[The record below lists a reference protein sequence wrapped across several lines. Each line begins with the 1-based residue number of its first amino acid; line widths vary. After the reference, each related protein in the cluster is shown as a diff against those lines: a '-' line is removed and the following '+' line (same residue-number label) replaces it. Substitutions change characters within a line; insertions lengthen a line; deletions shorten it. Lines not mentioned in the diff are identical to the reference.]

1 VGIKL
6 HARGPA
12 DRKAINRGLVEPLVS
27 FQLVHPATPEEAVG
41 LLSRS
46 SPGETAVLGGGTDL
60 LFDLDKSRI
69 APRRVIS
76 LRKLPWRYLRW
87 EGPSL
92 LVGSTL
98 PLRALELD
106 ARVQRQLPGLWEAIR
121 DVGSPALRSRATLGG
136 NLGRCSPASDLIPV
150 LLALDAR
157 VRIVGPSGVRELP
170 VDMVLQESR
179 RTSLGPA
186 ELIESVLLPASA
198 PSTYL
203 WQRVQ
208 PVNDISQVGV
218 AAAFVPEGPHWR
230 IALGGLLPRARRLSE
245 AEAMLRSARPTHFEM
260 ELAAQEAARR
270 AEFVSDK
277 RATEAYR
284 RRLVTVL
291 VRRAI
296 QTTLDRMPR
305 PPHARKATR

>member
-1 VGIKL
+1 MSQ
-6 HARGPA
+6 RPA
-12 DRKAINRGLVEPLVS
+12 HRKAISRGPVVLIVS
-27 FQLVHPATPEEAVG
+27 FQLVQPSTPEEAIR

-46 SPGETAVLGGGTDL
+46 AAGDIAVLGGGTDL
-60 LFDLDKSRI
+60 LSDIEQARI
-69 APRRVIS
+69 TPKQVLS
-76 LRKLPWRYLRW
+76 LRNLPWRYFRW
-87 EGPSL
+87 EGNSL
-92 LVGSTL
+92 VVGSTL

-106 ARVQRQLPGLWEAIR
+106 PHVQRRLPGLWEAIR

-136 NLGRCSPASDLIPV
+136 NLGRCSPASDLIPI

-157 VRIVGPSGVRELP
+157 ARIVGPSGVREHP
-170 VDMVLQESR
+170 IDIVLQESR

-186 ELIESVLLPASA
+186 ELIESVILPSSA
-198 PSTYL
+198 PSAYL

-230 IALGGLLPRARRLSE
+230 IALGGLQPRARRLSE
-245 AEAMLRSARPTHFEM
+245 AEAMLRSARPTHLEM
-260 ELAAQEAARR
+260 ELSAQEAARR

-277 RATEAYR
+277 RATESYR

-296 QTTLDRMPR
+296 QTTLDRMPKAAH
-305 PPHARKATR
+305 PRKAAS

>member
-1 VGIKL
+1 M
-6 HARGPA
+6 
-12 DRKAINRGLVEPLVS
+12 S
-27 FQLVHPATPEEAVG
+27 FQLVQPSTPGEAIR

-46 SPGETAVLGGGTDL
+46 AAGEIAVLAGGTDL
-60 LFDLDKSRI
+60 LFDLDQARI
-69 APRRVIS
+69 APAQVLS

-87 EGPSL
+87 EGNSL
-92 LVGSTL
+92 VVGSTL

-106 ARVQRQLPGLWEAIR
+106 PHVQSRLPGLWEAIR

-136 NLGRCSPASDLIPV
+136 NLGRCSPASDLIPI

-157 VRIVGPSGVRELP
+157 VRIVGPSGVREHP
-170 VDMVLQESR
+170 VDIVLQESR

-186 ELIESVLLPASA
+186 ELVESVILPASA

-230 IALGGLLPRARRLSE
+230 IALGGLQPRARRLSE
-245 AEAMLRSARPTHFEM
+245 AEAMLRSARPTHLEM

-277 RATEAYR
+277 RATESYR
-284 RRLVTVL
+284 RRLVSVL

-296 QTTLDRMPR
+296 QTTLDRMPK
-305 PPHARKATR
+305 PSAPRKAAR

>member
-1 VGIKL
+1 M
-6 HARGPA
+6 
-12 DRKAINRGLVEPLVS
+12 S
-27 FQLVHPATPEEAVG
+27 FQLVQPSTPGEAIR

-46 SPGETAVLGGGTDL
+46 AAGEIAVLAGGTDL
-60 LFDLDKSRI
+60 LFDLDQARI
-69 APRRVIS
+69 APAQVLS

-87 EGPSL
+87 EGNSL
-92 LVGSTL
+92 VVGSTL

-106 ARVQRQLPGLWEAIR
+106 PHVQSRLPGLWEAIR

-136 NLGRCSPASDLIPV
+136 NLGRCSPASDLIPI

-157 VRIVGPSGVRELP
+157 VRIVGPSGVREHP
-170 VDMVLQESR
+170 VDIVLQESR
-179 RTSLGPA
+179 RTTLGPA
-186 ELIESVLLPASA
+186 ELIESVILPASA

-230 IALGGLLPRARRLSE
+230 IALGGLQPRARRLSE
-245 AEAMLRSARPTHFEM
+245 AEAMLRSARPTHLEM

-277 RATEAYR
+277 RATESYR
-284 RRLVTVL
+284 RRLVSVL

-296 QTTLDRMPR
+296 QTTLDRMPK
-305 PPHARKATR
+305 PSAPRKAAR

>member
-1 VGIKL
+1 MSP
-6 HARGPA
+6 HPA
-12 DRKAINRGLVEPLVS
+12 HRKAISRGPVATIVS
-27 FQLVHPATPEEAVG
+27 FQLVQPSTPEEAVS

-46 SPGETAVLGGGTDL
+46 TAGDIAVLGGGTDL
-60 LFDLDKSRI
+60 LLDIDQARI
-69 APRRVIS
+69 APRQVLS
-76 LRKLPWRYLRW
+76 LRKLPWRYFRW
-87 EGPSL
+87 EGASL
-92 LVGSTL
+92 VIGSTL
-98 PLRALELD
+98 PLRVLELD
-106 ARVQRQLPGLWEAIR
+106 PHVQERLPGLWEAIR
-121 DVGSPALRSRATLGG
+121 DVGSPALRNRATLGG
-136 NLGRCSPASDLIPV
+136 NLGRGSPASDLLPI

-157 VRIVGPSGVRELP
+157 VRIIGPSGGREHP

-179 RTSLGPA
+179 RSTLGPA
-186 ELIESVLLPASA
+186 ELIESIILPASA

-218 AAAFVPEGPHWR
+218 ATAFVPEGPHWR
-230 IALGGLLPRARRLSE
+230 IALGGLQPRARRLSE
-245 AEAMLRSARPTHFEM
+245 AEAMLRSARPTNLEM

-277 RATEAYR
+277 RATESYR

-296 QTTLDRMPR
+296 QTTLDRMPIASR
-305 PPHARKATR
+305 PRRAAK

>member
-1 VGIKL
+1 M
-6 HARGPA
+6 
-12 DRKAINRGLVEPLVS
+12 
-27 FQLVHPATPEEAVG
+27 G
-41 LLSRS
+41 LLSHA
-46 SPGETAVLGGGTDL
+46 PAGEIAVLSGGTDL
-60 LFDLDKSRI
+60 LFDMDQSRI
-69 APRRVIS
+69 APKQVLS

-87 EGPSL
+87 QGSSL
-92 LVGSTL
+92 VVGSTL

-106 ARVQRQLPGLWEAIR
+106 ERVRNNLPGLWEAIR

-136 NLGRCSPASDLIPV
+136 NVVRCSPASDLLPI

-157 VRIVGPSGVRELP
+157 VQTVGPSGVRELP

-186 ELIESVLLPASA
+186 ELIESVILPASA

-218 AAAFVPEGPHWR
+218 ASAFMPQAPHWR
-230 IALGGLLPRARRLSE
+230 IALGGLQPRPRRLSE
-245 AEAMLRSARPTHFEM
+245 AEAVLRSARPTHFEM

-277 RATEAYR
+277 RATESYR
-284 RRLVTVL
+284 RRLVAVL

-296 QTTLDRMPR
+296 QTTLERMPS
-305 PPHARKATR
+305 PAASRKSTR

>member
-1 VGIKL
+1 M
-6 HARGPA
+6 R
-12 DRKAINRGLVEPLVS
+12 
-27 FQLVHPATPEEAVG
+27 
-41 LLSRS
+41 LLSHS
-46 SPGETAVLGGGTDL
+46 ATGEMAVLSGGTDL
-60 LFDLDKSRI
+60 LLDLDQGRI
-69 APRRVIS
+69 DPKQLLS
-76 LRKLPWRYLRW
+76 LRKLPWRYFRW

-92 LVGSTL
+92 VIGSTL

-106 ARVQRQLPGLWEAIR
+106 PQVQRRLPGLWEAIR
-121 DVGSPALRSRATLGG
+121 DVGSPALRTRATMGG
-136 NLGRCSPASDLIPV
+136 NLGRGSPASDLLPI

-157 VRIVGPSGVRELP
+157 VRIVGPSGVREHP

-179 RTSLGPA
+179 RTTLGPA
-186 ELIESVLLPASA
+186 ELIESVILPASA

-218 AAAFVPEGPHWR
+218 AAAFVPEAPHWR
-230 IALGGLLPRARRLSE
+230 IALGGLQPRARRMSE
-245 AEAMLRSARPTHFEM
+245 AEAVLRSARPTHFEM

-277 RATEAYR
+277 RATESYR

-296 QTTLDRMPR
+296 QTTLERMPR
-305 PPHARKATR
+305 TSSPRKATR

>member
-1 VGIKL
+1 MSSRFA
-6 HARGPA
+6 H
-12 DRKAINRGLVEPLVS
+12 RKAINRLPVEALVS
-27 FQLVHPATPEEAVG
+27 FQLVQPSTPEEAVR
-41 LLSRS
+41 LLSLS
-46 SPGETAVLGGGTDL
+46 GPGEISVLGGGTDL
-60 LFDLDKSRI
+60 LSDLDAARI
-69 APRRVIS
+69 APIQILS
-76 LRKLPWRYLRW
+76 LRKLPWKYFRW
-87 EGPSL
+87 EGDSL
-92 LVGSTL
+92 VVGSTL

-106 ARVQRQLPGLWEAIR
+106 RRVQQRLPGLWEAIR

-136 NLGRCSPASDLIPV
+136 NLGRCSPASDLIPM

-157 VRIVGPSGVRELP
+157 VRIVGPSGVREHP

-186 ELIESVLLPASA
+186 ELIESVILPGSA

-218 AAAFVPEGPHWR
+218 AVAFVAERPHWH
-230 IALGGLLPRARRLSE
+230 IALGGLQPRARRLSE
-245 AEAMLRSARPTHFEM
+245 AEAVLRSARPTHFEM
-260 ELAAQEAARR
+260 ELAAQEASRR

-277 RATEAYR
+277 RATESYR
-284 RRLVTVL
+284 RRLVAVL

-296 QTTLDRMPR
+296 QTTVERMPAVAHPR
-305 PPHARKATR
+305 KSAR

>member
-1 VGIKL
+1 MSPS
-6 HARGPA
+6 PA
-12 DRKAINRGLVEPLVS
+12 HRKAISRGPVANFVS
-27 FQLVHPATPEEAVG
+27 FQLVQPSTPAEAVR

-46 SPGETAVLGGGTDL
+46 TAGETAVLGGGTDL
-60 LFDLDKSRI
+60 LLDIDQARI
-69 APRRVIS
+69 APRRVLS
-76 LRKLPWRYLRW
+76 LRKLPWRYFRW
-87 EGPSL
+87 EGASL
-92 LVGSTL
+92 VIGSTL

-106 ARVQRQLPGLWEAIR
+106 PQVRDRLPGLWEAIR
-121 DVGSPALRSRATLGG
+121 DVGSPALRNRATVGG
-136 NLGRCSPASDLIPV
+136 NLGRGSPASDLLPI

-157 VRIVGPSGVRELP
+157 VQIIGPNGGREHP

-179 RTSLGPA
+179 RSTLGPA
-186 ELIESVLLPASA
+186 ELIESITLPASA

-218 AAAFVPEGPHWR
+218 ATAFVPESPHWR
-230 IALGGLLPRARRLSE
+230 IALGGLQPRARRLSE
-245 AEAMLRSARPTHFEM
+245 AEAMLRSARPTHLEM

-277 RATEAYR
+277 RATESYR

-296 QTTLDRMPR
+296 QSTLERMPIASR
-305 PPHARKATR
+305 PRRASK

>member
-1 VGIKL
+1 V
-6 HARGPA
+6 R
-12 DRKAINRGLVEPLVS
+12 
-27 FQLVHPATPEEAVG
+27 

-46 SPGETAVLGGGTDL
+46 SAGETAVLAGGTDL
-60 LFDLDKSRI
+60 LLDMDQGRI
-69 APRRVIS
+69 APTRVLS
-76 LRKLPWRYLRW
+76 LRKLPWRYFRW
-87 EGPSL
+87 EGASL
-92 LVGSTL
+92 IVGSTL

-106 ARVQRQLPGLWEAIR
+106 PHVQSRLPGLWEAIR
-121 DVGSPALRSRATLGG
+121 DVGSPALRNRATMGG
-136 NLGRCSPASDLIPV
+136 NLGRGSPASDLLPM

-157 VRIVGPSGVRELP
+157 VRILGPSGVREHP

-179 RTSLGPA
+179 RSTLGPA
-186 ELIESVLLPASA
+186 ELIESVVLPASA

-218 AAAFVPEGPHWR
+218 AAAFVPEAPHWR
-230 IALGGLLPRARRLSE
+230 IALGGLQPRARRLSE
-245 AEAMLRSARPTHFEM
+245 AEAVLRSARPTHFEM
-260 ELAAQEAARR
+260 ELAAQEASRR

-277 RATEAYR
+277 RATESYR

-296 QTTLDRMPR
+296 QTTLERMPKASH
-305 PPHARKATR
+305 PRKGTR

>member
-1 VGIKL
+1 ML
-6 HARGPA
+6 CGPA
-12 DRKAINRGLVEPLVS
+12 HRKAISRGPVAPGVS
-27 FQLVHPATPEEAVG
+27 FQLVQPSTPAEAVR

-46 SPGETAVLGGGTDL
+46 NPGEMAVLGGGTDL
-60 LFDLDKSRI
+60 LLELNEGRI
-69 APRRVIS
+69 APLQVLS
-76 LRKLPWRYLRW
+76 LRKLPWRYFRW
-87 EGPSL
+87 EGDSL
-92 LVGSTL
+92 VVGSTL

-106 ARVQRQLPGLWEAIR
+106 PHVRSRLPGLWEAIQ
-121 DVGSPALRSRATLGG
+121 DVGSPALRNRATMGG
-136 NLGRCSPASDLIPV
+136 NLGRGSPASDLLPI
-150 LLALDAR
+150 LLALEAR
-157 VRIVGPSGVRELP
+157 VRIIGPSGVREHP

-179 RTSLGPA
+179 RSTLGPA
-186 ELIESVLLPASA
+186 ELIESVILPASA

-218 AAAFVPEGPHWR
+218 AAAFRPEGPHWR
-230 IALGGLLPRARRLSE
+230 IALGGLQPRARRLSE
-245 AEAMLRSARPTHFEM
+245 AEAMLRSARPTHLEM

-277 RATEAYR
+277 RATESYR

-296 QTTLDRMPR
+296 QTTIDRMPK
-305 PPHARKATR
+305 PSHAAKGPR

>member
-1 VGIKL
+1 
-6 HARGPA
+6 
-12 DRKAINRGLVEPLVS
+12 VS
-27 FQLVHPATPEEAVG
+27 FQLVQPSTPGEAIR

-46 SPGETAVLGGGTDL
+46 AAGEIAVLAGGTDL
-60 LFDLDKSRI
+60 LFDLDQARI
-69 APRRVIS
+69 APAQVLS

-87 EGPSL
+87 EGNSL
-92 LVGSTL
+92 VVGSTL

-106 ARVQRQLPGLWEAIR
+106 PHVQSRLPGLWEAIR

-136 NLGRCSPASDLIPV
+136 NLGRCSPASDLIPI

-157 VRIVGPSGVRELP
+157 VRIVGPSGVREHP
-170 VDMVLQESR
+170 VDIVLQESR

-186 ELIESVLLPASA
+186 ELIESVILPASA

-230 IALGGLLPRARRLSE
+230 IALGGLQPRARRLSE
-245 AEAMLRSARPTHFEM
+245 AEAMLRSARPTHLEM

-277 RATEAYR
+277 RATESYR
-284 RRLVTVL
+284 RRLVSVL

-296 QTTLDRMPR
+296 QTTLDRMPK
-305 PPHARKATR
+305 PSAPRKAAR

>member
-1 VGIKL
+1 ML
-6 HARGPA
+6 QP
-12 DRKAINRGLVEPLVS
+12 S
-27 FQLVHPATPEEAVG
+27 TPEEAVRWLARG
-41 LLSRS
+41 
-46 SPGETAVLGGGTDL
+46 PTGDTAVLGGGTDL
-60 LFDLDKSRI
+60 LLDLDQNRI
-69 APRRVIS
+69 APKHVVS
-76 LRKLPWRYLRW
+76 LRKLPWNYLRW
-87 EGPSL
+87 HGHTVT
-92 LVGSTL
+92 VGSTL
-98 PLRALELD
+98 PLRTLELD
-106 ARVQRQLPGLWEAIR
+106 PRVRRDLPGLWEAIR

-136 NLGRCSPASDLIPV
+136 NVGRCSPASDLLPI

-157 VRIVGPSGVRELP
+157 VRIVGPSGEREHP

-186 ELIESVLLPASA
+186 ELIESVILPAAA
-198 PSTYL
+198 PSCYL

-218 AAAFVPEGPHWR
+218 AAAFDPRGPHWR
-230 IALGGLLPRARRLSE
+230 IALGGLQPRPRRLSE
-245 AEAMLRSARPTHFEM
+245 AEAMLRSARPSTFEM

-277 RATEAYR
+277 RATESYR

-296 QTTLDRMPR
+296 QTTLERLP
-305 PPHARKATR
+305 AAKRKR

>member
-1 VGIKL
+1 M
-6 HARGPA
+6 
-12 DRKAINRGLVEPLVS
+12 S
-27 FQLVHPATPEEAVG
+27 FQLVQPSTPGEAIR

-46 SPGETAVLGGGTDL
+46 AAGEIAVLAGGTDL
-60 LFDLDKSRI
+60 LFDLDQARI
-69 APRRVIS
+69 APAQVLS

-87 EGPSL
+87 EGNSL
-92 LVGSTL
+92 VVGSTL

-106 ARVQRQLPGLWEAIR
+106 PHVQSRLPGLWEAIR

-136 NLGRCSPASDLIPV
+136 NLGRCSPASDLIPI

-157 VRIVGPSGVRELP
+157 VRIVGPSGVREHP
-170 VDMVLQESR
+170 VDIVLQESR

-186 ELIESVLLPASA
+186 ELIESVILPASA

-230 IALGGLLPRARRLSE
+230 IALGGLQPRARRLSE
-245 AEAMLRSARPTHFEM
+245 AEAMLRSARPTHLEM

-277 RATEAYR
+277 RATESYR
-284 RRLVTVL
+284 RRLVSVL

-296 QTTLDRMPR
+296 QTTLDRMPK
-305 PPHARKATR
+305 PSAPRKAAR

>member
-1 VGIKL
+1 MSG
-6 HARGPA
+6 RPA
-12 DRKAINRGLVEPLVS
+12 DRKAINRRPVELVVS
-27 FQLVHPATPEEAVG
+27 FQLVQPSTPGEAIR

-46 SPGETAVLGGGTDL
+46 AAGEIAVLAGGTDL
-60 LFDLDKSRI
+60 LFDLDQARI
-69 APRRVIS
+69 APAQVLS

-87 EGPSL
+87 EGNSL
-92 LVGSTL
+92 VVGSTL

-106 ARVQRQLPGLWEAIR
+106 PHVQSRLPGLWEAIR

-136 NLGRCSPASDLIPV
+136 NLGRCSPASDLIPI

-157 VRIVGPSGVRELP
+157 VRIVGPSGVREHP
-170 VDMVLQESR
+170 VDIVLQESR

-186 ELIESVLLPASA
+186 ELIESVILPASA

-230 IALGGLLPRARRLSE
+230 IALGGLQPRARRLSE
-245 AEAMLRSARPTHFEM
+245 AEAMLRSARPTHLEM

-277 RATEAYR
+277 RATESYR
-284 RRLVTVL
+284 RRLVSVL

-296 QTTLDRMPR
+296 QTTLDRMPK
-305 PPHARKATR
+305 PSAPRKAAR